1 MVIEKKEKQAKV
13 ITHMLTQEQINQIAI
28 IASREGVK
36 AFKAEQI
43 KTERK
48 RAREDDKVRKT
59 KKLLNSYRRIKATLS
74 ENEHFTPDEQAELR
88 WKFIEDLMG
97 SAKEIAGKSERTIK
111 DAERKREEDL
121 YCVFRI
127 EKAVELY
134 QEECEKNGNEEAKR
148 RFREL
153 KMMYLDETFYTVQ
166 EIAELESISDKTVH
180 KDIGIACGI
189 LAIYLLG
196 ANF

>member
-1 MVIEKKEKQAKV
+1 
-13 ITHMLTQEQINQIAI
+13 
-28 IASREGVK
+28 
-36 AFKAEQI
+36 
-43 KTERK
+43 
-48 RAREDDKVRKT
+48 
-59 KKLLNSYRRIKATLS
+59 
-74 ENEHFTPDEQAELR
+74 
-88 WKFIEDLMG
+88 MG

-121 YCVFRI
+121 YCIFRI

-166 EIAELESISDKTVH
+166 EIAELESISDKTVY